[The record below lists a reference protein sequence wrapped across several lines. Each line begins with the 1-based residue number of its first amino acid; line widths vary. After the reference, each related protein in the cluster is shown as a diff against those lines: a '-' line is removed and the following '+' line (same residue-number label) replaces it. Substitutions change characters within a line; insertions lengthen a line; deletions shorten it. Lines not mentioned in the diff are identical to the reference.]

1 MRLPH
6 FLEVARDDRQKGDRR
21 TYPKEVTDTVSVIAE
36 ISEKSITTM
45 FNTISILKLSD
56 EIQMAIRNEGG

>member
-1 MRLPH
+1 MIGKR
-6 FLEVARDDRQKGDRR
+6 ETWR

-56 EIQMAIRNEGG
+56 EIQAAIRNEGS